1 MATITSI
8 KMIPKI
14 FLHLKEYI
22 DCYYANGAAG
32 DDDPTQVEDIGKFLG
47 INTSGELIYFNWGDT
62 SNENISKITL
72 LSNGDISNI
81 SPVMEFDDLW
91 QWITALAGDEYVPPG
106 AYEGEEGS
114 RGYAV
119 TSKEGVEYLHPKI
132 ERSEEPIR
140 IRWVYEVVI
149 TGDSYSSTR
158 IFPDPN
164 ADIPYY
170 EAVINAYGTYS
181 FSSATVDKRPY
192 GDMSWEGEYGADGE
206 YLDEIDSS
214 PSVSLGDPDPD
225 QKYIALDA
233 VSLGGTLKSVEHHMS
248 DIFLMDSQVEGF
260 TSLSP
265 TSELNGTDL
274 YDRINE
280 AWELKNDSG
289 AVSTNIG
296 VDCYRIMYA
305 WHKAA
310 AFLVGLIHG
319 GDDRYIK
326 IYSSGPGDDEYIVP
340 DLFLDINA
348 AITGPIIS
356 NADMKNI
363 LCFKDSEVVF
373 PVHVSNVV
381 EEEDW
386 VLNKITYTIE
396 EYAYYE
402 EAVWTHEPSPA
413 TKPSWEHTPTPTVSI
428 DETGVT
434 PYNHN
439 MGNLDNIITE
449 FSPLAPTE
457 TEALVMRLSVAVE
470 CGNSEVTSTSTISN
484 IFIKV
489 GMEDRISL
497 AAQNTVND
505 GTYIQIDQSNVIA
518 SVTPEILISQIAL
531 QGDESSS
538 SYPIMISKVY
548 FQYETEEIVIYD
560 NTGGCQISNITYSST
575 KEIIKSRAPIVAS
588 SSNNAVTAEG
598 TLKVDLVDSMDETV
612 TAEIAYSMERVFG
625 VSVSAAPVGAHYDS
639 EVEAYM
645 VVE

>member
-1 MATITSI
+1 MTTITSI

-22 DCYYANGAAG
+22 DCYYASGEE
-32 DDDPTQVEDIGKFLG
+32 DDGNPTQVEDIGKFLG
-47 INTSGELIYFNWGDT
+47 ISTLGELIHFNWGDT

-91 QWITALAGDEYVPPG
+91 PWISALTGDEYVPPG
-106 AYEGEEGS
+106 AYAGDEGS

-119 TSKEGVEYLHPKI
+119 TSKESVEYLYPKTG
-132 ERSEEPIR
+132 RREEPIR
-140 IRWVYEVVI
+140 IRWLYEVVI

-164 ADIPYY
+164 AERPYY

-192 GDMSWEGEYGADGE
+192 GDMSWEGEYGAGGTYLGE
-206 YLDEIDSS
+206 IGS
-214 PSVSLGDPDPD
+214 PSSVSLGDTDPD

-248 DIFLMDSQVEGF
+248 DIFLMDSEVEGF
-260 TSLSP
+260 TSLLP
-265 TSELNGTDL
+265 TSELCDTNL

-280 AWELKNDSG
+280 AWELKNNSG
-289 AVSTNIG
+289 TASANIE

-319 GDDRYIK
+319 GEDKYIK

-340 DLFLDINA
+340 DLSLDINA
-348 AITGPIIS
+348 VTTGPIIS

-373 PVHVSNVV
+373 PVHVSNVD

-386 VLNKITYTIE
+386 VLNKITYMIE
-396 EYAYYE
+396 EYAYYDG
-402 EAVWTHEPSPA
+402 AVWKHEPSPT
-413 TKPSWEHTPTPTVSI
+413 TKPSWEHTPTSTVGI
-428 DETGVT
+428 NKTGVT
-434 PYNHN
+434 LYNHD
-439 MGNLDNIITE
+439 MGNLDNIITK
-449 FSPLAPTE
+449 FSLTALTE
-457 TEALVMRLSVAVE
+457 AEALVMRLSVAVE
-470 CGNSEVTSTSTISN
+470 CGNLGNTSTSTISD

-489 GMEDRISL
+489 GMGDRISL
-497 AAQNTVND
+497 ADQNTVSD
-505 GTYIQIDQSNVIA
+505 GTYIQINQSNVIT

-531 QGDESSS
+531 QGDKSSS

-548 FQYETEEIVIYD
+548 FRYGTSEIVIYD
-560 NTGGCQISNITYSST
+560 NTSGCQISKITYNSI
-575 KEIIKSRAPIVAS
+575 KEIIKSRTPIVAD

-612 TAEIAYSMERVFG
+612 TAETAYSMERVYG

-639 EVEAYM
+639 EVEAVM